1 MRASVTALLAL
12 ALIAIC
18 LSAGQQSPPPDAN
31 APEVTSHEGTVT
43 FSSKV
48 NLVSVPVVVR
58 DAQGRPVGNL
68 KQEDFQLFDK
78 GKLQTITRFSIET
91 SETQPIAPDAP
102 TPAKAQAKPTSA
114 KPALPERYVAYL
126 VDDIHLQRG
135 DLMQTRRAVD
145 RHLDEALEPN
155 SRAAIFTTSGRMMSD
170 FTGDREKLHKA
181 VDSILPWSSGP
192 DAKQDCPS
200 VTYYQAD
207 HLANKNQYFS
217 GFLFTD
223 VQISGFAMN
232 GTDQILTAVVNEAQV
247 CTGLP
252 LVTGAADPTPSQAH
266 TLPPDVPL
274 IRAVRAA
281 VHQALEWGNRDTS
294 FSLGA
299 LKDIVRKMSVMPGTR
314 TIVLVSP
321 GFIMTSDYRT
331 AENDVF
337 DSAIRANV
345 TINTIDMR
353 GLYAL
358 PGFDASERGFQG
370 QNGGTLTQAAI
381 AEASQADDV
390 LGELADAT
398 GGTFFHNDNGL
409 KAGLNLLAA
418 RPEIIYVLGFS
429 PQDLKYDGSF
439 HTLKVKAGNLR
450 NVSLQVRRGYWA
462 PNHAENAA
470 EQARDEIREAVFSSE
485 EIQDIPVKVETEFFR
500 LTDEK
505 TELTVT
511 GHVDGSTLQ
520 FKRAGERNNDTVTV
534 VAGLFDSSGN
544 YVSGIQR
551 VVELR
556 LRDQTL
562 AGLQRSGIT
571 VKEVFNVAPGRYIV
585 RMVVRDGEGKTMAAR
600 NQGVEIP

>member
-1 MRASVTALLAL
+1 MRANVTAILAL
-12 ALIAIC
+12 TL
-18 LSAGQQSPPPDAN
+18 LSISPSEGQQSPPPGAN

-58 DAQGRPVGNL
+58 DAQGRPVANL

-91 SETQPIAPDAP
+91 TETPPVEPDTPASTKSQAKP
-102 TPAKAQAKPTSA
+102 TPAKPT
-114 KPALPERYVAYL
+114 LPERYVAYL

-192 DAKQDCPS
+192 DAKQDCPGI
-200 VTYYQAD
+200 TYYQAD
-207 HLANKNQYFS
+207 YLANKTQYFS
-217 GFLFTD
+217 GFLFAD
-223 VQISGFAMN
+223 LQIANLAMN
-232 GTDQILTAVVNEAQV
+232 GTDQILTAVLNEAQL
-247 CTGLP
+247 CTGLS
-252 LVTGAADPTPSQAH
+252 LTPAPAPANG
-266 TLPPDVPL
+266 LPPDVPVV
-274 IRAVRAA
+274 RAVRIA
-281 VHQALEWGNRDTS
+281 VHQALEAGNRDTS

-321 GFIMTSDYRT
+321 GFILTGDYRT

-337 DSAIRANV
+337 DAAIRANV
-345 TINTIDMR
+345 TVNTIDMR

-358 PGFDASERGFQG
+358 PGFDASESGVHDG
-370 QNGGTLTQAAI
+370 VLTQSAI

-398 GGTFFHNDNGL
+398 GGTFFHNDNAL

-439 HTLKVKAGNLR
+439 HPLKVKAGNLR
-450 NVSLQVRRGYWA
+450 NVSFQVRRGYWA

-470 EQARDEIREAVFSSE
+470 EQAKDEIREAVFSSE
-485 EIQDIPVKVETEFFR
+485 EIQDIPVEVQTEFFR

-511 GHVDGSTLQ
+511 GHVDGGNLQ
-520 FKRAGERNNDTVTV
+520 FKRAGDRNNDTVTV

-600 NQGVEIP
+600 NKGVEIP

>member
-12 ALIAIC
+12 TLIPIGP
-18 LSAGQQSPPPDAN
+18 SAAQQSPPADAN

-58 DAQGRPVGNL
+58 DAQGRPVANL

-78 GKLQTITRFSIET
+78 GKLQTITRFSVET
-91 SETQPIAPDAP
+91 TEAPPVETGTTTLTKGQPKPMP
-102 TPAKAQAKPTSA
+102 AKPT
-114 KPALPERYVAYL
+114 LPERYVAYL

-170 FTGDREKLHKA
+170 FTSDREKLHKA

-200 VTYYQAD
+200 ITYYQAD
-207 HLANKNQYFS
+207 YLANKTLYFS

-223 VQISGFAMN
+223 LQISGFALS
-232 GTDQILTAVVNEAQV
+232 GTDQILTAVANEASV

-252 LVTGAADPTPSQAH
+252 LSPPPAPTNPL
-266 TLPPDVPL
+266 TPDVPL
-274 IRAVRAA
+274 IKEMRAA
-281 VHQALEWGNRDTS
+281 VHQALESGNRDTS

-321 GFIMTSDYRT
+321 GFILSADYRT

-337 DSAIRANV
+337 DTAIRANV
-345 TINTIDMR
+345 TVNTIDMR

-358 PGFDASERGFQG
+358 PGFDASERGPSSQSA
-370 QNGGTLTQAAI
+370 GTIMQAAI

-439 HTLKVKAGNLR
+439 HTLKVKVGNLR
-450 NVSLQVRRGYWA
+450 NVSLQVRRGYWS
-462 PNHAENAA
+462 PNHAEDAA
-470 EQARDEIREAVFSSE
+470 EQAKDEIREAVFSRE
-485 EIQDIPVKVETEFFR
+485 EIQDIPVEVQTEFFR

-520 FKRAGERNNDTVTV
+520 FRKAGDRNNDTVTV